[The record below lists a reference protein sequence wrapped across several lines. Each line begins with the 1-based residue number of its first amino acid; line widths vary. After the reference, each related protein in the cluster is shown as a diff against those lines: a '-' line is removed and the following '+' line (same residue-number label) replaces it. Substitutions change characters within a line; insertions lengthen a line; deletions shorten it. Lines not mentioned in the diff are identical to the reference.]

1 MLSQALEKGTIDATV
16 VDSAFSGDLKQR
28 GFPTLVELSKSK
40 IPFVSNGIV
49 VRASYLNRQPDAA
62 RNALKAWLEGVA
74 YALSPR
80 RKPTVIETIA
90 RRLKVSNPA
99 LAEQGYQ
106 DLLRATDRKPYPSVE
121 GLNNVQRLMKTRNP
135 AVADL
140 KAESLIDVKLIQ
152 ELDRS
157 GYIDQLYAAYGV
169 K

>member
-1 MLSQALEKGTIDATV
+1 M
-16 VDSAFSGDLKQR
+16 
-28 GFPTLVELSKSK
+28 
-40 IPFVSNGIV
+40 
-49 VRASYLNRQPDAA
+49 
-62 RNALKAWLEGVA
+62 
-74 YALSPR
+74 
-80 RKPTVIETIA
+80 KPAVIETIT

-121 GLNNVQRLMKTRNP
+121 GLNNVQRLMKLRNA

-140 KAESLIDVKLIQ
+140 KVESLIDGKLIQ

-157 GYIDQLYAAYGV
+157 GYIDQLYGAYGV

>member
-1 MLSQALEKGTIDATV
+1 M
-16 VDSAFSGDLKQR
+16 
-28 GFPTLVELSKSK
+28 
-40 IPFVSNGIV
+40 
-49 VRASYLNRQPDAA
+49 
-62 RNALKAWLEGVA
+62 
-74 YALSPR
+74 
-80 RKPTVIETIA
+80 KPAVIETIA

-121 GLNNVQRLMKTRNP
+121 GLNNVQRLMKMRNL

-140 KAESLIDVKLIQ
+140 KVESLIDAKLIQ

-157 GYIDQLYAAYGV
+157 GYIDQLYSNYGV